1 MIKFWTISSG
11 AIKGNQYIKIMT
23 KKIKPSVW
31 LKKMHMTIMIK
42 FKTISID
49 CAIKE
54 KTHHDTYYD
63 PQKF

>member
-1 MIKFWTISSG
+1 
-11 AIKGNQYIKIMT
+11 
-23 KKIKPSVW
+23 
-31 LKKMHMTIMIK
+31 MHMTIMIK

-63 PQKF
+63 PQKSYSFPSGVIKARI